1 MKFNRLLIPLSLI
14 VMIAIGAKAAEPTK
28 GNLYKASLL
37 IRDVHI
43 ITANA
48 KVSKYPLNVLIE
60 QERIQAIGTQE
71 FNAEQV
77 IDGKGQYLIPGL
89 IDSHVHLRDVPGLML
104 PPEEL
109 ERSTIYQEA
118 AAQIPRSYLYA
129 GFTSVLDLANTKEFI
144 DKWNSQPL
152 APQAYFCAPLMIPHG
167 YPIANMPEF
176 VQQSP
181 DVTRHYL
188 HDRHSH
194 NAIPIA
200 DADEHTPAKLVASGK
215 KDGARCI
222 KVFYEKGFGKMK
234 NLPVPSETII
244 RELVATAHKHNLP
257 VFLHGN
263 SQESYEFALNTG
275 VDMLVHGMWI
285 ADAKTTNAELTQI
298 ANRLIKAKI
307 AVQPTVQVIY
317 GEQELF
323 NANFFQQPDVKHVM
337 PASLINWYQSDAGQ
351 FMKRDIGGYFKNT
364 VPLTNEQQ
372 YQQVK
377 AAYEPMLERVKIV
390 TQQLNTHKSQL
401 VFGSDT
407 PSGPIYTQF
416 PGLNG
421 RKEMDHWL
429 AMGVSLPDLF
439 KAMTIVNAQRMGL
452 SDEIGS
458 VAKNKV
464 ANLLLLSKNPLED
477 VTAYDSINWV
487 ILKGKPVAREQLSA
501 VKH

>member
-1 MKFNRLLIPLSLI
+1 
-14 VMIAIGAKAAEPTK
+14 
-28 GNLYKASLL
+28 
-37 IRDVHI
+37 
-43 ITANA
+43 
-48 KVSKYPLNVLIE
+48 
-60 QERIQAIGTQE
+60 
-71 FNAEQV
+71 
-77 IDGKGQYLIPGL
+77 
-89 IDSHVHLRDVPGLML
+89 ML

-194 NAIPIA
+194 DAIPIA
-200 DADEHTPAKLVASGK
+200 DADQHTPAKLVAAGK

-222 KVFYEKGFGKMK
+222 KVFYEKGFGNMK

-244 RELVATAHKHNLP
+244 RELVATAHKHKLP

-307 AVQPTVQVIY
+307 AVEPTIQVIY

-323 NANFFQQPDVKHVM
+323 NPTFLQQPAVKHVM

-351 FMKRDIGGYFKNT
+351 WMKHEMSGYFKNAASMT
-364 VPLTNEQQ
+364 AEQQ

-377 AAYEPMLERVKIV
+377 AVYQPMIQRANFVSNALS
-390 TQQLNTHKSQL
+390 KSKDLL

-407 PSGPIYTQF
+407 PSGPFYTQF
-416 PGLNG
+416 PGING
-421 RKEMDHWL
+421 REEMNRWVE
-429 AMGVSLPDLF
+429 MGISLTDLF
-439 KAMTIVNAQRMGL
+439 KAMTISNAQRMGL

-458 VAKNKV
+458 IEKNKV
-464 ANLLLLSKNPLED
+464 ANLLLLSKNPLEN

-487 ILKGKPVAREQLSA
+487 ILKGKPIAREQLSA